1 VNIILFEEREL
12 NNPGAGRLAK
22 RDPRAVHLIKV
33 LRKKPGDRFAAGVT
47 GARRGAGT
55 ITGVDRDG
63 TVRFTLDLD
72 EDPPPRL
79 PLHIGVG
86 LNRPI
91 QLRRILRGL
100 SNLGCAAISVFGTDS
115 GEKSYG
121 NSRLLEDGGAA
132 AALLEG
138 AVQAR
143 DTLLPL
149 LKTHRNV
156 AAFLADV
163 RAENP
168 PGGRDAGGPEAE
180 DCRPYCAAADNIE
193 AEGSFYD
200 IPRRRKKIIVAVGS
214 ERGWSGAERAL
225 FRQADFRLLSLGGRA
240 LRSEV
245 AAIAACAFAASRLS
259 PQNL

>member
-138 AVQAR
+138 AG
-143 DTLLPL
+143 
-149 LKTHRNV
+149 H
-156 AAFLADV
+156 AAAP
-163 RAENP
+163 AENP
-168 PGGRDAGGPEAE
+168 QECRRFSGGCPRGKSSRRQG
-180 DCRPYCAAADNIE
+180 
-193 AEGSFYD
+193 
-200 IPRRRKKIIVAVGS
+200 RRRAGS
-214 ERGWSGAERAL
+214 GRLPPLLRG
-225 FRQADFRLLSLGGRA
+225 GG
-240 LRSEV
+240 
-245 AAIAACAFAASRLS
+245 
-259 PQNL
+259 QH